1 MVAGRT
7 PDEGIDWGAVE
18 SETAGVFGSEA
29 QRCGAPG
36 CGDGASVML
45 VGNDGED
52 DVALCMFHLAHQAFL
67 LGAHCASEASA
78 LALVAPKQFGKAML
92 STSEEL
98 GRRVVR
104 L

>member
-1 MVAGRT
+1 MLWSRKRLACSDRKHS
-7 PDEGIDWGAVE
+7 GAVRRAVE
-18 SETAGVFGSEA
+18 MARV
-29 QRCGAPG
+29 
-36 CGDGASVML
+36 VML

-78 LALVAPKQFGKAML
+78 LALIAPKQFGKAML